1 MPSSLF
7 AFECKIII
15 STKNV
20 FQFEASNLMPQ
31 QTLNLKKLNL
41 FTLTKHRIKM
51 MRYFR
56 ANLKQNMG
64 SATQHSS
71 LVAHWLLVP
80 WDCGSNPVNRHKFV
94 HYLNGYSVTSPVM
107 AFDYQMKIQV
117 QNLLFIMSAQCIRK
131 FETK

>member
-31 QTLNLKKLNL
+31 QTFNLKKLNL

-64 SATQHSS
+64 SETQLSS
-71 LVAHWLLVP
+71 SVAHWLLVP
-80 WDCGSNPVNRHKFV
+80 RDCGSNAVNRHKFV
-94 HYLNGYSVTSPVM
+94 HYLNDYSVTSPVM
-107 AFDYQMKIQV
+107 AFDYQMTIQV
-117 QNLLFIMSAQCIRK
+117 KNFLFTMNAYCNRN